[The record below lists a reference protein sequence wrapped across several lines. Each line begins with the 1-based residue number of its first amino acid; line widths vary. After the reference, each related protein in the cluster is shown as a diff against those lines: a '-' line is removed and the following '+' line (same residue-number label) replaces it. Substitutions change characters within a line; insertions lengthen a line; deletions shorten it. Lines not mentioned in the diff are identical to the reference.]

1 MGLAHGDTLR
11 QVGVSVSRATVSR
24 RACNRPVA
32 LHHNLVLVTPQP
44 VFTQG
49 HDCGAKRPREA
60 TPSPAREGARLAH
73 SKSRARQRP
82 AGPGV
87 ASAGRPRRT
96 RAGGPSGS
104 VFLRLLRHSPAKP
117 SREPPPRAACSP
129 APGAC
134 VGGAAGTSR
143 LPSGS
148 SFPLD
153 EPASLLFQAM
163 EFCPAPLD
171 PQSQRDPRPQMPLHS
186 V

>member
-104 VFLRLLRHSPAKP
+104 GRYQSAGARLETRLQRETRPARDGQGVTLVAASVTQRGHLRRQK
-117 SREPPPRAACSP
+117 EGPPPPAATGWRTPRAQRPRARLRGGGW
-129 APGAC
+129 A
-134 VGGAAGTSR
+134 VGEGEG
-143 LPSGS
+143 
-148 SFPLD
+148 
-153 EPASLLFQAM
+153 
-163 EFCPAPLD
+163 
-171 PQSQRDPRPQMPLHS
+171 
-186 V
+186 